1 MKHSQVYLLCALV
14 LVTACRHDEY
24 DISGGIDTEAT
35 LFTQEVSLPIADI
48 GPITPKQLLGD
59 VDLGETLGGLFKED
73 AQGYLV
79 VEKEESIYNN
89 PVLLLF
95 MGLADPSQPSEVS
108 VDDFSDTPSA
118 AAESLSGIGLSSQM
132 QDFSLYATNPFTEDI
147 SISGKLT
154 LLSSGSEETSAEII
168 TTQEF
173 TDKVVPSQSQGATFY
188 QSSLTGEKTIGTFQT
203 SQVLLH
209 LPASFL
215 EKDPLGGWSSVVI
228 GYRYKAYLGLESDFP
243 NSLPI
248 PVDNL
253 DIPLGQYK
261 VKEACI
267 RAEVSNEIPV
277 TLVLDSV
284 DVMVNETDE
293 NGNVK
298 SVVCEDVSVTTGITV
313 SSGVSG
319 TPAVSPLNIVIKSN
333 KGTIPDIA
341 GLQLN
346 LSIKAPQGDGDKRLN
361 MNQKVFINNIRV
373 TVSGGIT
380 IQSL

>member
-1 MKHSQVYLLCALV
+1 MKHPQVYLLCALV

-24 DISGGIDTEAT
+24 DISGGIDTEVT

-95 MGLADPSQPSEVS
+95 MGLADPSQPSEIS

-118 AAESLSGIGLSSQM
+118 AAESLSGMGLASQM